1 MYVVVD
7 TITGQW
13 VTEPLPYADAATL
26 VRMSMRD
33 LYIEEVE
40 D

>member
-1 MYVVVD
+1 MYVVLD

-13 VTEPLPYADAATL
+13 VTEPIPYQDARSL
-26 VRMSMRD
+26 SYNRPE
-33 LYIEEVE
+33 YIVEEVE